1 MLGTRTKPGQV
12 EKRGGSSSEETKTI
26 DPLRNLGVQE
36 DEDVQRM
43 MQGSSMMKV
52 RSPRWQ
58 KQRFLKL
65 LDDGVTV
72 WCQSNKTSSRA
83 KEQQSFSVTEV
94 QCVREGCQSE
104 TFRKMSGSVPE
115 NRCLT
120 VVFKG
125 ARKSLDLVLQNQD
138 EAQTWTR
145 GIRTLQ
151 DRVSN
156 MTQTEKLDHWI
167 QAYLSRADQNHDDKM
182 SYEEV
187 QTLLQMINV
196 DVSDQYAR
204 SLFQKC
210 DRSCDGRLDHEEIEV
225 FCRELLRRP
234 ELDSIFLRYSANGC
248 VLSTLDL
255 RDFLLDQDEDASG
268 THAESLVLSYELN
281 PWAQQN
287 RLMTPNGFT
296 MYMLSKENLV
306 LDPDQNRVHQD
317 MSRPLADYYVSSSH
331 NTYLSGDQL
340 TGASSTEPYIR
351 ALSRGCRCVELD
363 CWDGDAGEPVIYHG
377 HTLTSKVPLKD
388 VLETIDTYA
397 FKASPYPL
405 ILSLENHC
413 SLQQQEVLARH
424 LRSVLG
430 EKLLLEPLEEQDSR
444 WLPSP
449 QDLKGK
455 ILIKGKKKTE
465 EFHPS
470 SSEDLSS
477 DDEEGRERRP
487 PKEGPPGLSPA
498 LSDLVF
504 YTRSVAFKSFQE
516 AARRPAADMCSFSES
531 RALRLVR
538 DQGMNFVRHNS
549 SHLSRIYPSGQRLQ
563 SSNYNPV
570 DMWNAGCQIVALNFQ
585 TPGEQMDLN
594 QGRFLQNG
602 GCGYVLKP
610 PFMRGPETRFNPE
623 NVGGGPGHAPVLL
636 TVRVI
641 SAQQL
646 PRPPWDK
653 PSSIV
658 DPQVWVEIHGVA
670 MDNARKKTPYVDN
683 NGFNPRWDCSFTFT
697 VHSPALAL
705 VRFVVEDHDFTSRD
719 DFLGQFTLPL
729 GCLRSGD
736 RLVKVNG
743 ETVLGKTYSEVISL
757 IQNSENFLELCI
769 MPKDEDVLQLVS
781 VFSQDAYLRGNEPFS
796 GEAGHLPAPPALCC
810 VPAGPRPPLDNW
822 ASRPSGAAP
831 LDNRPPPSGWPGG
844 PDDPPPS
851 APPGRRRGRSSS
863 AINALDFHFAN
874 HNAAISSA
882 TLPPPR
888 RGGLRSASCQ
898 QALADWYYSQAE
910 AGPPGPPQDRLAELA
925 LGLGRRVASSAEQR
939 RREALL
945 RHHQAA
951 AAAAAHDSY
960 WGAEPAPGPDPGTRT
975 CSEGLLAAYAEYEH
989 NYGRSVEALAKA
1001 SALVAPHRP
1010 QGPHMDQ
1017 NPQTGPPGPQTGPQ
1031 TGRQV
1036 AEPQTRRGKDPEL
1049 PGYQGFSR
1057 KAGPLLQQA
1066 SSFREPGYSGPQLD
1080 WADGAGGVLGPGDR
1094 DQDQDPAPGPPGASE
1109 VVLRQK
1115 PPAGRRTPVQA
1126 LRHSHYA
1133 TPGGSP
1139 PSSGAPSPVP
1149 GPGPGPVR
1157 RANGSLAQH
1166 ALDSLSSIPFIGSI
1180 KSRRSSYLL
1189 AVTTERSK
1197 SCDEGLNTFRDE
1209 GRVFS
1214 KLPKRVKSFFT
1225 DGSLESLRAQE
1236 EARVQEENRSKR
1248 RSTSDLGSISFSD
1261 VRKEGWLHLKQI
1273 LTEKGKK
1280 VGGGMRPWKR
1290 CYSVLRSHSLFL
1302 YKDKR
1307 EAALAG
1313 AGTGPGPAPGAGLQ
1327 DDAPPISLRGCLVDI
1342 AYSGTRRKHALRL
1355 TTQDFCEY
1363 LLQAEDRDDM
1373 LAWIRV
1379 VRETGKTD
1387 TEEMG
1392 FSRQA
1397 LINKKLN
1404 DYRKHS
1410 LTGSKPDSSP
1420 KVHRMVPPF
1429 LLAKTDNTCQTR
1441 GSRSDDIRAL
1451 WGINLMKTR
1460 TRKNQDSGP
1469 KAFGV
1474 RLEDC
1479 QPAVNHKMVP
1489 LVVEMCCRVVED
1501 LGLDYTGVYRVPGN
1515 NAMVSNLQDHLDRG
1529 LDLSQAEERWQDLN
1543 VISSLLKSFF
1553 RKLPEPLFTDE
1564 KYNDFINANRIED
1577 SEDRLKTMKKLLQDL
1592 PDHYYHTLRFLVTH
1606 LKKVAD
1612 HSEKNKMEPRN
1623 LALVFGPTLVRT
1635 SEDNMTDMVTHM
1647 PDRYK
1652 IVETLILHCDWFFSD
1667 GQLDNKQKALE
1678 QKHDVLPVPNID
1690 HLLSNIGR
1698 PGMPGETSDSTT
1710 SGSVKSKVSSGSR
1723 KDLTARDFLPRSL
1736 FSAVTRKRK
1745 KPLVGPA
1752 AGGADGDSDH
1762 EPVKTSNLGGEE
1774 EEGEGGEREE
1784 DGDQGGKEEPIP
1796 GEGTFP
1802 KPGEPGHHPG
1812 NDPGND
1818 PRRGTEPPATT
1829 PARPLRP
1836 NSFYSRPAP
1845 ASDPPSHQNQTRTR
1859 TRPPVP
1865 FWISPSR
1872 PPNLYQAL
1880 GTRNW
1885 TQNWTQTPV
1894 RYRRT
1899 RAGRTR
1905 ATSMNLDLDLDLDQD
1920 PGRWETDQVEVVR
1933 VPVPGRPGGVPQG
1946 SALGPGSPG
1955 PGPGPGS
1962 GSGSGSA
1969 PVVLRRSNQDPRDKT
1984 RAWRRHTVVV

>member
-538 DQGMNFVRHNS
+538 DQGLNFVRHNS

-697 VHSPALAL
+697 VQSPALAL

-729 GCLRSGD
+729 GCLRSGYRHV
-736 RLVKVNG
+736 RLLNQDGSSLSPSSLFVHLKV
-743 ETVLGKTYSEVISL
+743 T
-757 IQNSENFLELCI
+757 
-769 MPKDEDVLQLVS
+769 
-781 VFSQDAYLRGNEPFS
+781 
-796 GEAGHLPAPPALCC
+796 PA
-810 VPAGPRPPLDNW
+810 
-822 ASRPSGAAP
+822 
-831 LDNRPPPSGWPGG
+831 
-844 PDDPPPS
+844 
-851 APPGRRRGRSSS
+851 
-863 AINALDFHFAN
+863 
-874 HNAAISSA
+874 
-882 TLPPPR
+882 
-888 RGGLRSASCQ
+888 
-898 QALADWYYSQAE
+898 
-910 AGPPGPPQDRLAELA
+910 
-925 LGLGRRVASSAEQR
+925 
-939 RREALL
+939 
-945 RHHQAA
+945 
-951 AAAAAHDSY
+951 
-960 WGAEPAPGPDPGTRT
+960 
-975 CSEGLLAAYAEYEH
+975 
-989 NYGRSVEALAKA
+989 
-1001 SALVAPHRP
+1001 
-1010 QGPHMDQ
+1010 
-1017 NPQTGPPGPQTGPQ
+1017 QTGP
-1031 TGRQV
+1031 
-1036 AEPQTRRGKDPEL
+1036 
-1049 PGYQGFSR
+1049 SR
-1057 KAGPLLQQA
+1057 
-1066 SSFREPGYSGPQLD
+1066 
-1080 WADGAGGVLGPGDR
+1080 
-1094 DQDQDPAPGPPGASE
+1094 
-1109 VVLRQK
+1109 
-1115 PPAGRRTPVQA
+1115 
-1126 LRHSHYA
+1126 
-1133 TPGGSP
+1133 
-1139 PSSGAPSPVP
+1139 
-1149 GPGPGPVR
+1149 
-1157 RANGSLAQH
+1157 
-1166 ALDSLSSIPFIGSI
+1166 
-1180 KSRRSSYLL
+1180 
-1189 AVTTERSK
+1189 
-1197 SCDEGLNTFRDE
+1197 
-1209 GRVFS
+1209 
-1214 KLPKRVKSFFT
+1214 
-1225 DGSLESLRAQE
+1225 
-1236 EARVQEENRSKR
+1236 
-1248 RSTSDLGSISFSD
+1248 
-1261 VRKEGWLHLKQI
+1261 
-1273 LTEKGKK
+1273 
-1280 VGGGMRPWKR
+1280 
-1290 CYSVLRSHSLFL
+1290 
-1302 YKDKR
+1302 
-1307 EAALAG
+1307 
-1313 AGTGPGPAPGAGLQ
+1313 
-1327 DDAPPISLRGCLVDI
+1327 
-1342 AYSGTRRKHALRL
+1342 
-1355 TTQDFCEY
+1355 
-1363 LLQAEDRDDM
+1363 
-1373 LAWIRV
+1373 
-1379 VRETGKTD
+1379 
-1387 TEEMG
+1387 
-1392 FSRQA
+1392 
-1397 LINKKLN
+1397 
-1404 DYRKHS
+1404 
-1410 LTGSKPDSSP
+1410 
-1420 KVHRMVPPF
+1420 
-1429 LLAKTDNTCQTR
+1429 
-1441 GSRSDDIRAL
+1441 
-1451 WGINLMKTR
+1451 
-1460 TRKNQDSGP
+1460 
-1469 KAFGV
+1469 
-1474 RLEDC
+1474 
-1479 QPAVNHKMVP
+1479 
-1489 LVVEMCCRVVED
+1489 
-1501 LGLDYTGVYRVPGN
+1501 
-1515 NAMVSNLQDHLDRG
+1515 
-1529 LDLSQAEERWQDLN
+1529 
-1543 VISSLLKSFF
+1543 
-1553 RKLPEPLFTDE
+1553 
-1564 KYNDFINANRIED
+1564 
-1577 SEDRLKTMKKLLQDL
+1577 
-1592 PDHYYHTLRFLVTH
+1592 
-1606 LKKVAD
+1606 
-1612 HSEKNKMEPRN
+1612 
-1623 LALVFGPTLVRT
+1623 
-1635 SEDNMTDMVTHM
+1635 
-1647 PDRYK
+1647 
-1652 IVETLILHCDWFFSD
+1652 
-1667 GQLDNKQKALE
+1667 
-1678 QKHDVLPVPNID
+1678 
-1690 HLLSNIGR
+1690 
-1698 PGMPGETSDSTT
+1698 
-1710 SGSVKSKVSSGSR
+1710 
-1723 KDLTARDFLPRSL
+1723 
-1736 FSAVTRKRK
+1736 
-1745 KPLVGPA
+1745 
-1752 AGGADGDSDH
+1752 
-1762 EPVKTSNLGGEE
+1762 
-1774 EEGEGGEREE
+1774 
-1784 DGDQGGKEEPIP
+1784 
-1796 GEGTFP
+1796 
-1802 KPGEPGHHPG
+1802 
-1812 NDPGND
+1812 
-1818 PRRGTEPPATT
+1818 
-1829 PARPLRP
+1829 
-1836 NSFYSRPAP
+1836 
-1845 ASDPPSHQNQTRTR
+1845 
-1859 TRPPVP
+1859 
-1865 FWISPSR
+1865 
-1872 PPNLYQAL
+1872 
-1880 GTRNW
+1880 
-1885 TQNWTQTPV
+1885 
-1894 RYRRT
+1894 
-1899 RAGRTR
+1899 
-1905 ATSMNLDLDLDLDQD
+1905 
-1920 PGRWETDQVEVVR
+1920 
-1933 VPVPGRPGGVPQG
+1933 
-1946 SALGPGSPG
+1946 SPG
-1955 PGPGPGS
+1955 PGPARSPGPGPARTTETRS
-1962 GSGSGSA
+1962 PGPGPARSPGPGPAKS
-1969 PVVLRRSNQDPRDKT
+1969 PVKFPAKSLNKKP
-1984 RAWRRHTVVV
+1984 